1 MTCDPRLSVHV
12 GNINLFVIL
21 FISQRTKRNM
31 ESAFRAWTSMSP
43 ESREEPAPIRRR
55 TRSVTVSACLSR
67 AGIVPCCRCS

>member
-1 MTCDPRLSVHV
+1 MTCDPRLSVQV
-12 GNINLFVIL
+12 GSINLLIL

-67 AGIVPCCRCS
+67 VGIVPCCRCS